1 SVLFFISGF
10 YFMFRYRKYRDH
22 RFLVLLAGGLGV
34 IAYFLYEINM
44 IEAVHD
50 YYLFPFLPFL
60 FIIVSYGAYHLLK
73 ANKFFRYLSVI
84 ALLVLPVTAFARAN
98 PGWNTVA
105 PGFNPVYYQYKDE
118 IRQLIPRD
126 AIVVAGNDDS

>member
-1 SVLFFISGF
+1 SQYGAGQILNFITGNLVSTLPELLLNYGSVLFFISGF

-22 RFLVLLAGGLGV
+22 RFPVLLAGGLGV

-73 ANKFFRYLSVI
+73 ANKFFRYLSV
-84 ALLVLPVTAFARAN
+84 
-98 PGWNTVA
+98 
-105 PGFNPVYYQYKDE
+105 
-118 IRQLIPRD
+118 
-126 AIVVAGNDDS
+126 